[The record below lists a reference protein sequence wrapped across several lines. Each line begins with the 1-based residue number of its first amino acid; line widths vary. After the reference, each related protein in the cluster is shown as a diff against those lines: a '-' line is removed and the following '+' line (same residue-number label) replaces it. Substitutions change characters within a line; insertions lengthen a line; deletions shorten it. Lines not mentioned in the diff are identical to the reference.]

1 MNNLDAQYH
10 WLDSEPAYVS
20 LKHEVDKVI
29 AYERAG
35 LLFVINLHPSKSFVD
50 YRVGIQEAGEYKIVL
65 SSDEKRFGGWDRV
78 DLNTRS
84 FTTAM
89 EWNGRK
95 NWMQV
100 YTPSRT
106 ALILAKVD

>member
-1 MNNLDAQYH
+1 MNQLESQYH
-10 WLDSEPAYVS
+10 WLNSEPAYVS
-20 LKHEVDKVI
+20 LKHESDKVI

-35 LLFVINLHPSKSFVD
+35 LLFVVNIHPSQSFVD

-78 DLNTRS
+78 ELKTS
-84 FTTAM
+84 FFTTAM

-95 NWMQV
+95 NWLQV
-100 YTPSRT
+100 YIPSRT
-106 ALILAKVD
+106 ALILAKAD